1 MNKLMNLQTGEII
14 DLKKSSPKEITEALS
29 LVIIKRKE
37 LEEIE
42 KRVKKH
48 VKDLNL
54 NFEEN
59 SSGIMEAQ
67 FGLARVRKGYRESF
81 DKKKLE
87 LDGSDKEKKIVELSE
102 QIKKKY
108 IKLTEVITIF

>member
-29 LVIIKRKE
+29 MIIIKRKE

-48 VKDLNL
+48 IKDLNL

-87 LDGSDKEKKIVELSE
+87 EKGSEKEKKIIELSE

-108 IKLTEVITIF
+108 LKLTEVITIF